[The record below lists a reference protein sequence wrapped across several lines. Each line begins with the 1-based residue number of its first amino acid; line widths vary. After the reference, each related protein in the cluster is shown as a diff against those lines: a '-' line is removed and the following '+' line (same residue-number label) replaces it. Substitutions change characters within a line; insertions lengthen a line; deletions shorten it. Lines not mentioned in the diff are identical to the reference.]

1 MSIGVICGY
10 SASVISVAPTPL
22 SSSCLCVVVVTPSA
36 TPQNCSAA
44 LQNILT
50 PNSQVLTSLPR
61 NLSNAIRGVGI
72 EPSEKTRHSPEKQQI
87 PVAAQP
93 NAQPSVAPDSD
104 LSAIIENWNLLGPSI
119 KLAIMALVRIALE
132 SERK

>member
-72 EPSEKTRHSPEKQQI
+72 EPTGNNAKTLEYTHGSGAEPPASVTKNVKRMVSSDLRLAAIIGAWPSLPEAVKAGI
-87 PVAAQP
+87 AAMVAA
-93 NAQPSVAPDSD
+93 S
-104 LSAIIENWNLLGPSI
+104 
-119 KLAIMALVRIALE
+119 K
-132 SERK
+132 